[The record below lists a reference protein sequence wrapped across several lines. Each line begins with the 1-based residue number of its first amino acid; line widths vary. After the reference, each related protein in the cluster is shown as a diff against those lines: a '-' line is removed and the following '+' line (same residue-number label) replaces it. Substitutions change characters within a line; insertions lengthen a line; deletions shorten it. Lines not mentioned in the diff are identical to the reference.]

1 MLFDLT
7 RNKVLPHF
15 HDLVT
20 MSVLARTAN
29 IGFLNE
35 LHMAKRRLSLSW
47 RFPHMTTMLPT
58 SVRLISG
65 LCFRVTT
72 RGRLISLWITDDMIE
87 RV

>member
-29 IGFLNE
+29 IGFLND
-35 LHMAKRRLSLSW
+35 LHMAKRRSFVPILAIP
-47 RFPHMTTMLPT
+47 PHDNNVTHVSQVNQWPVLP
-58 SVRLISG
+58 SYNAWPANLFV
-65 LCFRVTT
+65 
-72 RGRLISLWITDDMIE
+72 DH
-87 RV
+87 